1 MCPLLVS
8 VLAVAATLLVTM
20 SVLFWNYSETRQ
32 RRMTKKQSI
41 ILDHWGKRSP
51 LLQQDELENLLEGG
65 VTYYGETALRS
76 VVQPLILIVTL
87 VTSDAILCSRV
98 TFSLIPH
105 RIGTRLTWDRKTEM
119 SAKITK
125 MTASPVS

>member
-51 LLQQDELENLLEGG
+51 LLQ
-65 VTYYGETALRS
+65 
-76 VVQPLILIVTL
+76 
-87 VTSDAILCSRV
+87 
-98 TFSLIPH
+98 
-105 RIGTRLTWDRKTEM
+105 
-119 SAKITK
+119 
-125 MTASPVS
+125 

>member
-41 ILDHWGKRSP
+41 ILDHWGKHNPTMTDMERIKS
-51 LLQQDELENLLEGG
+51 LQVESLNL
-65 VTYYGETALRS
+65 
-76 VVQPLILIVTL
+76 
-87 VTSDAILCSRV
+87 
-98 TFSLIPH
+98 SLPDLDINQ
-105 RIGTRLTWDRKTEM
+105 IYK
-119 SAKITK
+119 
-125 MTASPVS
+125 VF